1 MAEQK
6 KEEVKADSRP
16 ATEAQLKLIGELLE
30 ETQCKEIPPEYTN
43 GKMVRTSANAYIN
56 YLMEYKTR
64 DKAIRSANK
73 RPDSF
78 DKIGFG
84 MVYKLIW
91 RAMSET
97 KLATKPDKQQFIDTV
112 IGEYVVFKNAQKAC
126 REHIEGGGYR

>member
-6 KEEVKADSRP
+6 KEEVKIDMRQ
-16 ATEAQLKLIGELLE
+16 ATEAQMKLISELLE

-64 DKAIRSANK
+64 DKALRSANK
-73 RPDSF
+73 QPASF

-84 MVYKLIW
+84 MVYKLVW
-91 RAMSET
+91 RYYVDVKKTPAMDMRT
-97 KLATKPDKQQFIDTV
+97 FQDTV
-112 IGEYVVFKNAQKAC
+112 IAEYTVFKQAQKAC
-126 REHIEGGGYR
+126 REHVEEGGFR